1 MDIAMNG
8 QLVKKLREERS
19 WSQEHLAAAAGLS
32 LRTIQRVEAE
42 GKASPETRLSLA
54 AALSVELAQ
63 LNAQEQNEPND
74 RLSSP
79 HGRLSW
85 PQYRLIRLLVVT
97 GILLGIDLYAH
108 QTLTWSRWPVLI
120 MTAFFCL
127 RWFKA
132 HYVTQPDR

>member
-63 LNAQEQNEPND
+63 LNAQEQSEPND

-85 PQYRLIRLLVVT
+85 PRYRLIRLLVVI

-108 QTLTWSRWPVLI
+108 QTLTWSRWPALI

-127 RWFKA
+127 RWFRE
-132 HYVTQPDR
+132 HYVAQPDR